1 MTSIDKRPATSTKRA
16 RRTQEERSHT
26 MRKRLLDATVECLVE
41 SGYAGTSTNAVCRKA
56 GVSRG
61 ALLHHFPTK
70 ESLVTTAI
78 DHVMAVRAIDFQA
91 AMEPLKGTD
100 DERVLTREILERLW
114 AHLLEPIFFA
124 YLELLI
130 AARTDPALKAA
141 MLPVV
146 ERYRWKVEETYRVL
160 NGLPPAKTDT
170 LAVGPRFTFL
180 LLMGMAMERLEADV
194 DMELRVMKALGKISP
209 VGLAVMRAESESA
222 PTSKT

>member
-1 MTSIDKRPATSTKRA
+1 MTSNEPGSVAPKKRA
-16 RRTQEERSHT
+16 RRTQEERSQT

-100 DERVLTREILERLW
+100 DERELTREILMRLW

-146 ERYRWKVEETYRVL
+146 DRYRWKVEETYRLL
-160 NGLPPAKTDT
+160 NGLPPPHSDN
-170 LAVGPRFTFL
+170 LSVGPRFTFL
-180 LLMGMAMERLEADV
+180 LLMGMAMERLEPDA
-194 DMELRVMKALGKISP
+194 DMELRIMKALGKISP
-209 VGLAVMRAESESA
+209 VGLAVMRAESEEA
-222 PTSKT
+222 AKR